1 MTAPATRARPSPR
14 WIPPKLPDPD
24 AVTRLTEELR
34 LPPLVCALLV
44 SRGYGDPT
52 RAKAFLRPRLE
63 QLNAPWLLSGMDRA
77 VRRLSE
83 AIDRGET
90 ILVHGDYD
98 VDGICATTIMVQ
110 TVRLLGGTAVPFIPH
125 RVSDGYDLSEAG
137 VQAAVREGARVVVTC
152 DCGTSAHRPVAELR
166 ARGIDVIITDHH
178 LPSEPPP
185 ECLAVL
191 NPRLPDSEYPDK
203 DLCAAGVAFKLAC
216 ALLEA
221 RGVSTNAAMG
231 MLDLVALATVA
242 DVVPLRGE
250 NRVLARLGLR
260 LMEETRNVGLR
271 ALIAATGLEGKRL
284 TTGRIGFIL
293 APRLN
298 AVGRLG
304 SALRGVELLLAQDA
318 GEANFIARELEEMNR
333 TRQALD
339 RETLDEARQLMEGVD
354 LDATFGIVLA
364 SPRWHAGVIGIVASR
379 LVEEFCRPVILVSL
393 DGSVG
398 KGSGRSIPRFDLHAG
413 LLACR
418 DVLLRFG
425 GHRAAAG
432 LTIDAARMEEF
443 VSRFNAVASALL
455 SPEDLV
461 PEIRVDAELPLD
473 QATEDMER
481 LMRHF
486 EPFGIGNPA
495 PLLVSRGVLIEGPPR
510 VIGEH
515 GLKLR
520 LASGASRLEA
530 VWWGAAQRTSE
541 VPAGAVVDIAYR
553 LERDT
558 YLEIARPVANLV
570 DVRR

>member
-1 MTAPATRARPSPR
+1 M
-14 WIPPKLPDPD
+14 
-24 AVTRLTEELR
+24 
-34 LPPLVCALLV
+34 
-44 SRGYGDPT
+44 
-52 RAKAFLRPRLE
+52 AKAFLRPRLE
-63 QLNAPWLLSGMDRA
+63 QLHAPWLLSGMERA

-90 ILVHGDYD
+90 VLVHGDYD
-98 VDGICATTIMVQ
+98 VDGICATTILVQ
-110 TVRLLGGTAVPFIPH
+110 TIRLLGGAAVPFIPH

-137 VQAAVREGARVVVTC
+137 VQAALREGARVVVTC
-152 DCGTSAHRPVAELR
+152 DCGTSAHRPVAELT
-166 ARGIDVIITDHH
+166 ARGVDVIITDHH
-178 LPSEPPP
+178 LPSGPPP

-191 NPRLPDSEYPDK
+191 NPRLPDSGYPDK

-216 ALLEA
+216 GLLEA
-221 RGVSTNAAMG
+221 RGESTNAALG

-304 SALRGVELLLAQDA
+304 SALRGVELLLARDT

-339 RETLDEARQLMEGVD
+339 RETLEEARQLMEGVD

-379 LVEEFCRPVILVSL
+379 LVEEFCRPVVLVSV
-393 DGSVG
+393 DGEVG

-418 DVLLRFG
+418 DVLVRFG

-432 LTIDAARMEEF
+432 LTIDASRMEEF
-443 VSRFNAVASALL
+443 VSRFNSVASTLL

-495 PLLVSRGVLIEGPPR
+495 PLLVSRGVRIEAAPR
-510 VIGEH
+510 VIGEN

-520 LASGASRLEA
+520 LASGTFRLDG
-530 VWWGAAQRTSE
+530 VWWGGAQRATE

-558 YLEIARPVANLV
+558 YLEVARPVANLV